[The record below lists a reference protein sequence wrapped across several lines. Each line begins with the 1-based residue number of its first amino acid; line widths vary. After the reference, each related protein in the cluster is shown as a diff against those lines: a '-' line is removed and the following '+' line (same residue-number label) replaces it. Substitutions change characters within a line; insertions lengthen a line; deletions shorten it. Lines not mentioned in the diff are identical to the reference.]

1 MACGWTSE
9 EISKLLPSG
18 WTANPDGQTCYLS
31 AGFFSFF
38 RRRAP
43 VEQAMFSSNCDH
55 FKIYVDGKSV
65 AEADPDREQ
74 FPHLRYAPFT
84 VDLSKAVSS
93 WGDLRVEGYIQDRQ
107 LIVKSFSG
115 KGMDQAFE
123 VLPDDATLFA
133 DGADTTRVVFRVTD
147 EFGAIRPFSNDP
159 IQLDLEGPAALIG
172 DNPFTVVGGTG
183 AVWIRAKEQ
192 PGSVRLTATHPV
204 LGKKQVQIELVRTF
218 PETV

>member
-1 MACGWTSE
+1 MASGWTSE
-9 EISKLLPSG
+9 EISKPLPSG

-55 FKIYVDGKSV
+55 LQIYVDGKLV

-93 WGDLRVEGYIQDRQ
+93 WGDLRVEGYMQDRQ

-115 KGMDQAFE
+115 KAMDQAFE
-123 VLPDDATLFA
+123 VLPDDALPMAPIQRAQVFA
-133 DGADTTRVVFRVTD
+133 SPIRSARFAPFRTMPSHSPYRATSHRSATTRSR
-147 EFGAIRPFSNDP
+147 R
-159 IQLDLEGPAALIG
+159 
-172 DNPFTVVGGTG
+172 
-183 AVWIRAKEQ
+183 
-192 PGSVRLTATHPV
+192 
-204 LGKKQVQIELVRTF
+204 
-218 PETV
+218 

>member
-1 MACGWTSE
+1 
-9 EISKLLPSG
+9 
-18 WTANPDGQTCYLS
+18 
-31 AGFFSFF
+31 
-38 RRRAP
+38 
-43 VEQAMFSSNCDH
+43 MFSSNCDH